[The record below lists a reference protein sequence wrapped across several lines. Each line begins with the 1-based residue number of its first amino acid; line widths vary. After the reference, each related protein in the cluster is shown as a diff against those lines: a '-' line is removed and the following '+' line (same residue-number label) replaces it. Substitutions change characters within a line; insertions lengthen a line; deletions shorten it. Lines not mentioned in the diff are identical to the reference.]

1 MKEINILV
9 LPFKYKAS
17 NISFMHVWSNFMHA
31 EYHEY
36 ILRRRPL
43 VYLLIKEK
51 DAINIYFIY
60 VESFNITKHKTSA
73 FLG

>member
-1 MKEINILV
+1 
-9 LPFKYKAS
+9 
-17 NISFMHVWSNFMHA
+17 MHVWSNFMHA

-60 VESFNITKHKTSA
+60 VESFINITKHKTSA

>member
-1 MKEINILV
+1 
-9 LPFKYKAS
+9 
-17 NISFMHVWSNFMHA
+17 MHA

-60 VESFNITKHKTSA
+60 VESFINITKHKTSA